1 VTRSRRTVVALA
13 IVLLGLSLPTGVLAA
28 PPVATEDTV
37 TVDEDSGPTI
47 IDVLANDEDPDAD
60 PMAIVS
66 ATEPADGA
74 VEIAGDGLTLT
85 YEPGPDFA
93 GTDTFDYT
101 MGSGGEQATTSVSVT
116 VTPVNDEPSADN
128 DSVTV
133 PEDAGPTA
141 VAVLVG
147 DTDIDGDTLAIVST
161 TSGAK
166 GVVVITGSG
175 SGLTYDPATNLNGGD
190 SFTYTIADGN
200 GETDTAT
207 VSVTITPVNDDP
219 VVQDDEATVAE
230 DAGATTID
238 VLENDSDIDGD
249 TIEVDAVTDGSKGTV
264 EITGGGA
271 GLSYNPDTN
280 ATGTD
285 TFTYLVTDDNGG
297 TALANVTVTITDSN
311 DTPEAD
317 DDAATVAE
325 DAPATAIP
333 VLAGDVDIDG
343 DILFINSVTPG
354 TRGTVAIIGGGAGL
368 TYQPNAN
375 ANGAD
380 TFTYR
385 VSDGAGGLDLA
396 TVSIT
401 ITPVNDPPVADDE
414 ALTVAENAATT
425 TVMVLAGDTDV
436 DGDALAIVAKTN
448 GTKGTVTIAPGGNA
462 VTYKPFTAFSGPD
475 SFTYTISDGNGGT
488 DTGHVAVTITGVNDA
503 PNAVNDG
510 SMKVPEGAGAVA
522 LPVLA
527 NDSDLDGDVL
537 KITAV
542 TSGKLGTVRIT
553 GGGTGLTYD
562 PAPLKKGTDT
572 FSYTVSDG
580 RGGTDSA
587 VVIVTVTPD
596 TAPPA
601 ITGLTQSV
609 LQGALGSQ
617 VRIRLG
623 WTAAD
628 PGSGVKSFQLQRSLD
643 GQAYRTIGP
652 PSAGARTFD
661 WSLTPGRQYRF
672 RIRATDREGNTST
685 YLTWPT
691 LAPSLHQETSSLA
704 KYTGYWTA
712 SKNTKMSA
720 GGGRYTSSSTRRF
733 TFVFTGRNVAWVATK
748 TTSSGRAQV
757 FIDGAY
763 QRTINLDAA
772 ATTYRQIVFSKVY
785 PAKSPHTMEIR
796 PLGDGRVDVDAIVVI
811 R

>member
-1 VTRSRRTVVALA
+1 MTRSRRTVVALA
-13 IVLLGLSLPTGVLAA
+13 VVVLGLSLPSGVLAA
-28 PPVATEDTV
+28 PPVATEDTA
-37 TVDEDSGPTI
+37 TIDEDSGPTI
-47 IDVLANDEDPDAD
+47 IDVLANDEDVDLD
-60 PMAIVS
+60 PMAIVD
-66 ATEPADGA
+66 ATEPAEGA
-74 VEIAGDGLTLT
+74 VAIAGDGLTLT
-85 YEPGPDFA
+85 YEPGPDFN

-101 MGSGGEQATTSVSVT
+101 MGSGGEQATATVT
-116 VTPVNDEPSADN
+116 VTVSPVNDEPDADN
-128 DSVTV
+128 NSIAVS
-133 PEDAGPTA
+133 EDAGATS
-141 VAVLVG
+141 VAVLAG
-147 DTDIDGDTLAIVST
+147 DSDIDGDPLEIVST
-161 TSGAK
+161 TNGAK
-166 GVVVITGSG
+166 GVVAITGDG
-175 SGLTYDPATNLNGGD
+175 SGLTYDPVTNLNGPD
-190 SFTYTIADGN
+190 TFTYTISDGN
-200 GETDTAT
+200 GETDTAS
-207 VSVTITPVNDDP
+207 VSVTITPSNDEP
-219 VVQDDEATVAE
+219 VAQDDEATVAE
-230 DAGATTID
+230 DAGATAID
-238 VLENDSDIDGD
+238 VLDNDSDVDGD
-249 TIEVDAVTDGSKGTV
+249 TLEVDAVTQGSKGTV
-264 EITGGGA
+264 ARTGGGA

-297 TALANVTVTITDSN
+297 TALGSVTVEITPSN
-311 DTPEAD
+311 DTPVAD
-317 DDAATVAE
+317 DDAATIPE
-325 DAPATAIP
+325 DAPATAIA
-333 VLAGDVDIDG
+333 VLTGDVDIDG
-343 DILFINSVTPG
+343 DELSINSVTPG
-354 TRGTVAIIGGGAGL
+354 SRGTVAITGGGAGL
-368 TYQPNAN
+368 TYQPNLN

-385 VSDGAGGLDLA
+385 VSDGAGGLDVG

-401 ITPVNDPPVADDE
+401 ITPVNDHPVADDE

-436 DGDALAIVAKTN
+436 EGDALTIIAKTN
-448 GTKGTVTIAPGGNA
+448 GTKGAVTITPGGTA

-488 DTGHVAVTITGVNDA
+488 DTGLVTVTITGVNDA
-503 PNAVNDG
+503 PSAVNDG

-527 NDSDLDGDVL
+527 NDSDLDGDTL

-542 TSGKLGTVRIT
+542 TNGKLGTVRIT

-587 VVIVTVTPD
+587 VVIVTITPD
-596 TAPPA
+596 TARPV

-609 LQGALGSQ
+609 LQGTLGSQ

-628 PGSGVKSFQLQRSLD
+628 PGSGIKSFQLQRSLD
-643 GQAYRTIGP
+643 GKAYTTIGP
-652 PSAGARTFD
+652 PSASARTFD
-661 WSLTPGRQYRF
+661 WSLTPGRLYRF

-685 YLTWPT
+685 YVAWPDLT
-691 LAPSLHQETSSLA
+691 PSVHQETSSLA
-704 KYTGYWTA
+704 KYTGSWTA
-712 SKNTKMSA
+712 SKNAKMSG

-772 ATTYRQIVFSKVY
+772 ATTYRQIVFSKSY
-785 PAKSPHTMEIR
+785 PAKGPHTMEIR
-796 PLGDGRVDVDAIVVI
+796 PLGDGRVDVDAIIVV

>member
-1 VTRSRRTVVALA
+1 MTRSRRIVVALA
-13 IVLLGLSLPTGVLAA
+13 VVLLGLTLPTGVLAA
-28 PPVATEDTV
+28 PPVATEDAATV
-37 TVDEDSGPTI
+37 SEDAGPTVV
-47 IDVLANDEDPDAD
+47 DVLANDEDLDAD

-66 ATEPADGA
+66 ATEPTDGD

-85 YEPGPDFA
+85 YEPDPDFN

-101 MGSGGEQATTSVSVT
+101 MESGGEQATTTVSVT
-116 VTPVNDEPSADN
+116 VTPANDEPVADN
-128 DSVTV
+128 DSTTV

-147 DTDIDGDTLAIVST
+147 DTDIDGDTLEIIGT

-166 GVVVITGSG
+166 GVVAITGGG
-175 SGLTYDPATNLNGGD
+175 SGLTYDPAPNLHGGD
-190 SFTYTIADGN
+190 SFTYTISDGN
-200 GETDTAT
+200 GETDTAI
-207 VSVTITPVNDDP
+207 VSVTITASNDAPVA
-219 VVQDDEATVAE
+219 QDDEATVAE
-230 DAGATTID
+230 DAGATMID
-238 VLENDSDIDGD
+238 VLDDDTDIDGD
-249 TIEVDAVTDGSKGTV
+249 TLEVDDVTQGSKGSV
-264 EITGGGA
+264 AITGGGA

-285 TFTYLVTDDNGG
+285 AFTYVVSDDNGG
-297 TALANVTVTITDSN
+297 TALGNVTVTITPSN
-311 DTPEAD
+311 DTPVAD
-317 DDAATVAE
+317 DDAATISE

-333 VLAGDVDIDG
+333 VLTGDVDIDG
-343 DILFINSVTPG
+343 DTLVINSVTPG
-354 TRGTVAIIGGGAGL
+354 TRGTVAITGGGAGL

-380 TFTYR
+380 SFTYR

-401 ITPVNDPPVADDE
+401 ITAVNDAPVADDE
-414 ALTVAENAATT
+414 ALTVAEGAAAT

-436 DGDALAIVAKTN
+436 EGDALTIVGKTN
-448 GTKGTVTIAPGGNA
+448 GTKGAVTIAPGGTA

-475 SFTYTISDGNGGT
+475 SFTYTISDGHGGT
-488 DTGHVAVTITGVNDA
+488 DTALVVVTITGVNDA
-503 PNAVNDG
+503 PSAVNDG
-510 SMKVPEGAGAVA
+510 AMKVPEGAGAVA

-527 NDSDLDGDVL
+527 NDSDLDGDIL

-542 TSGKLGTVRIT
+542 TNGTLGTVRIT

-587 VVIVTVTPD
+587 VVIVTITPD
-596 TAPPA
+596 TTGPA

-628 PGSGVKSFQLQRSLD
+628 PGSGITSFQLQRSLD
-643 GQAYRTIGP
+643 GKAYTTIGP
-652 PSAGARTFD
+652 PSASARTFD
-661 WSLTPGRQYRF
+661 WGLTPGRLYRF

-685 YLTWPT
+685 YIAWPDLT
-691 LAPSLHQETSSLA
+691 PSVHQETSSLA
-704 KYTGYWTA
+704 TYTGSWTA
-712 SKNTKMSA
+712 SKNTKMSG

-757 FIDGAY
+757 FIDGVY
-763 QRTINLDAA
+763 QRTVNLDAG
-772 ATTYRQIVFSKVY
+772 ATTYRQIVFSKHY
-785 PAKSPHTMEIR
+785 PTKGPHTMEIR
-796 PLGDGRVDVDAIVVI
+796 PLGDGRVDVDAIVVV